1 MAVLAVTVFVVAYAL
16 IASDRINKTLVA
28 LSGAAI
34 VVAVGVVGSGDVFY
48 SHDTGIDWDVIFL
61 LLGMMI
67 IVSVLRQTGVFEYI
81 AIWSAKRAKGSP
93 LRIMILLVLVTAVA
107 SALLDNVTTVLLIA
121 PVTLLV
127 CDRLAINPVPFL
139 MAEVFASNIGGA
151 ATLVGDPPNI
161 IIASRAGLSF
171 NDFLVHMAPIVIVV
185 MVVFVAMLPRLF
197 RGSFDVD
204 ADRVADVMSLDERE
218 AIRDPRLLVKCGVVL
233 VGVFT
238 AFIAHSVLHIAPSMV
253 ALLGAGIL
261 VVISRLER
269 SDYLSSVE
277 WETLLFFAGLF
288 IMVGALVKTG
298 VIDQLA
304 RAATDVTGGNALLTV
319 MLILGVSAPVS
330 GIIDNIP
337 YVATMTPIVSE
348 LAGGLHESRPRS
360 VVGACARRR
369 LRRQPDRRRG
379 QRQRRHARNRPP
391 RRQSHLVL
399 GIHPQGCGGHC
410 DVDRAVRDL
419 SLAALLRDRLERSSD
434 VDCADDR
441 VDRVLCAG
449 VGEVRRR
456 VSRALLDA
464 YQSDRDVLSP

>member
-1 MAVLAVTVFVVAYAL
+1 MV
-16 IASDRINKTLVA
+16 
-28 LSGAAI
+28 GAD
-34 VVAVGVVGSGDVFY
+34 DVFF
-48 SHDTGIDWDVIFL
+48 SHETGIDWNVIFL

-204 ADRVADVMSLDERE
+204 AELVADVMLLEERE

-233 VGVFT
+233 VLVFT

-261 VVISRLER
+261 VLISRLER

-304 RAATDVTGGNALLTV
+304 RSATDVTGGNALLTV

-348 LAGGLHESRPRS
+348 LVAGTQDHAYPQVLWWALALGADFGGNLTA
-360 VVGACARRR
+360 VGASANVVMLGIARRADHPICFLQFTRKGASVKIRSAR
-369 LRRQPDRRRG
+369 LLLVRRSRR
-379 QRQRRHARNRPP
+379 ARTR
-391 RRQSHLVL
+391 SSCSA
-399 GIHPQGCGGHC
+399 IPQGCGGHR
-410 DVDRAVRDL
+410 DVHRARRSL
-419 SLAALLRDRLERSSD
+419 SLAALLRVGLGRSPQCRS
-434 VDCADDR
+434 C
-441 VDRVLCAG
+441 
-449 VGEVRRR
+449 
-456 VSRALLDA
+456 
-464 YQSDRDVLSP
+464 